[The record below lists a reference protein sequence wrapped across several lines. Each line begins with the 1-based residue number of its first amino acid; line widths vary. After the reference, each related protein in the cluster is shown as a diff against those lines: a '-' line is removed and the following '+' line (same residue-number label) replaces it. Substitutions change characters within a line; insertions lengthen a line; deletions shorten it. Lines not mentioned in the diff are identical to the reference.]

1 METFL
6 LIWIQNFLSNCRQ
19 KVCSRG
25 SASNSW
31 SPVISGVPQGSV
43 LGPIL
48 FVVYMNDLPDIFKS
62 NLWELADDTKLLL
75 YRCIS
80 SLSDWTLLQTDLNA
94 YNIMN

>member
-62 NLWELADDTKLLL
+62 NLWELADDTKLLYVTGFEKRYL
-75 YRCIS
+75 FHTF
-80 SLSDWTLLQTDLNA
+80 DTPA
-94 YNIMN
+94 NIMM

>member
-1 METFL
+1 MENMETFL

-48 FVVYMNDLPDIFKS
+48 FVIYMNDLPDIFKS
-62 NLWELADDTKLLL
+62 NLWELADDTKLL
-75 YRCIS
+75 YIVVF
-80 SLSDWTLLQTDLNA
+80 LQYLTGLCCRL
-94 YNIMN
+94 I